1 MEQYFT
7 ANCIENE
14 GKKRAVFLT
23 VIGSKVYGLLQNLQA
38 PTKPP
43 KTTFEALIETLKDH
57 HLSPKPL
64 IIEKRFKF
72 HKQNHHKDKSV
83 AQYLVALR
91 KLVLKS
97 VTLMILCMDPA
108 QEPIKAGA
116 GVRALV
122 LCGHAD
128 LSSCVGITTSSKHPV
143 CTVIYT
149 TSDRS

>member
-7 ANCIENE
+7 ANGIESE
-14 GKKRAVFLT
+14 GKKRAVFLI
-23 VIGSKVYGLLQNLQA
+23 VIGSKVYGLSQNMQA

-43 KTTFEALIETLKDH
+43 ETVFETLTKTLKNH
-57 HLSPKPL
+57 HLNPKPL
-64 IIEKRFKF
+64 IIEMQFKF

-83 AQYLVALR
+83 AQYLAALG

-97 VTLMILCMDPA
+97 MTSMIFGPGTGA
-108 QEPIKAGA
+108 NKAEAGA
-116 GVRALV
+116 RALV

-128 LSSCVGITTSSKHPV
+128 PSSRVGITTSSKHPV